1 VDGRYVCSPDSIEMV
16 MNEHPAE
23 PWHRQYGSVYRFVRR
38 RASSREE
45 AEDLTQEVF
54 EAAISALGQARL
66 DAGAPPLAWL
76 YTVARRRLIDR
87 FRAPARSGAM
97 LDPAELSGAGDE
109 RSYGPSIVNALLEG
123 LRSLDEK
130 QRRVV
135 VMKVFEGRSF
145 AEIAAEV
152 GATEEACRMRLS
164 RGLANL
170 RRQLER
176 RGVTP

>member
-1 VDGRYVCSPDSIEMV
+1 MV

-23 PWHRQYGSVYRFVRR
+23 PWRRQYGSVYRFVRR

-54 EAAISALGQARL
+54 EAAISALAQARL
-66 DAGAPPLAWL
+66 DAEAPPLAWL

-87 FRAPARSGAM
+87 FRAPARSGAR
-97 LDPAELSGAGDE
+97 LDPAELSGAEDE

-123 LRSLDEK
+123 LRSLPEA

>member
-1 VDGRYVCSPDSIEMV
+1 MA

-23 PWHRQYGSVYRFVRR
+23 PWRRQYGSVYRFVRR
-38 RASSREE
+38 RAPSREE

-66 DAGAPPLAWL
+66 DAETPPLAWL
-76 YTVARRRLIDR
+76 YTVARRRLVDR
-87 FRAPARSGAM
+87 LRAPTHARVV
-97 LDPAELSGAGDE
+97 LDPEELSGADHE
-109 RSYGPSIVNALLEG
+109 RSYGPSIVNALIEG
-123 LRSLDEK
+123 LGSLDET

-164 RGLANL
+164 RGLAGL

-176 RGVTP
+176 KGVTP

>member
-1 VDGRYVCSPDSIEMV
+1 MA
-16 MNEHPAE
+16 MNEHPE
-23 PWHRQYGSVYRFVRR
+23 PWRRQYGSVYRFVRR

-66 DAGAPPLAWL
+66 EAQAPPLAWL

-87 FRAPARSGAM
+87 LRSATHPRVA
-97 LDPAELSGAGDE
+97 LDPEELSAAGHE
-109 RSYGPSIVNALLEG
+109 RLYGPSIVSALVEALG
-123 LRSLDEK
+123 SVDEA

-152 GATEEACRMRLS
+152 GASEEACRMRLS
-164 RGLANL
+164 RGLAAL
-170 RRQLER
+170 RRQLEQK
-176 RGVTP
+176 GVTP

>member
-1 VDGRYVCSPDSIEMV
+1 MA

-23 PWHRQYGSVYRFVRR
+23 PWRRQYGSVYRFVRR
-38 RASSREE
+38 RTSSRQE
-45 AEDLTQEVF
+45 AEDVTQEVF
-54 EAAISALGQARL
+54 EAAISALDQARI
-66 DAGAPPLAWL
+66 DAQTPPLAWL

-87 FRAPARSGAM
+87 LRSPAHTQSG
-97 LDPAELSGAGDE
+97 LDPAELSAAHHE
-109 RSYGPSIVNALLEG
+109 RSYGPSIVNALVEALS
-123 LRSLDEK
+123 SLDDA

-152 GATEEACRMRLS
+152 GATEDACRMRLS
-164 RGLANL
+164 RGLDAL

-176 RGVTP
+176 KGVTP

>member
-1 VDGRYVCSPDSIEMV
+1 

-23 PWHRQYGSVYRFVRR
+23 PWRRQYGSVYRFVRR
-38 RASSREE
+38 RASSRQE
-45 AEDLTQEVF
+45 AEDVTQEVF
-54 EAAISALGQARL
+54 EAAISALAQARI
-66 DAGAPPLAWL
+66 DAQAPPLAWL

-87 FRAPARSGAM
+87 LRSPTHPRLA
-97 LDPAELSGAGDE
+97 LDPDELSAADHE
-109 RSYGPSIVNALLEG
+109 RSYGPSIVKALVEALG
-123 LRSLDEK
+123 SLDDA

-152 GATEEACRMRLS
+152 GANEEACRMRLS
-164 RGLANL
+164 RGLAAL

-176 RGVTP
+176 KGVTP

>member
-1 VDGRYVCSPDSIEMV
+1 MA
-16 MNEHPAE
+16 MNEHPVE
-23 PWHRQYGSVYRFVRR
+23 PWRRQYGSVYRFVRR
-38 RASSREE
+38 RTSSREE

-54 EAAISALGQARL
+54 EAAISALSQARL
-66 DAGAPPLAWL
+66 EAEAAPPLAWL

-87 FRAPARSGAM
+87 FKASMRVGAT
-97 LDPAELSGAGDE
+97 LDPEDVGGVNDE
-109 RSYGPSIVNALLEG
+109 RSYGPSIVNALLDG
-123 LRSLDEK
+123 LRSLDEA

-135 VMKVFEGRSF
+135 VMKVLEGRSF
-145 AEIAAEV
+145 AEISAEV

-170 RRQLER
+170 RHQLER

>member
-1 VDGRYVCSPDSIEMV
+1 MA

-23 PWHRQYGSVYRFVRR
+23 PWRRQYGSVYRFVRR

-54 EAAISALGQARL
+54 EAAISALGQARI
-66 DAGAPPLAWL
+66 DAEAPPLAWL

-87 FRAPARSGAM
+87 FRAPARAGAM
-97 LDPAELSGAGDE
+97 LDPEELSGADDE
-109 RSYGPSIVNALLEG
+109 RSYGPWIVSALLDELG
-123 LRSLDEK
+123 SLDEA

-145 AEIAAEV
+145 AEIAVEV

-164 RGLANL
+164 RGLAIL

>member
-1 VDGRYVCSPDSIEMV
+1 

-23 PWHRQYGSVYRFVRR
+23 PWRRQYGSVYRFVRR
-38 RASSREE
+38 RASSRQE

-54 EAAISALGQARL
+54 EAAISTLGRARL
-66 DAGAPPLAWL
+66 EAQAPPLAWL

-87 FRAPARSGAM
+87 LRSPAHARIA
-97 LDPAELSGAGDE
+97 LDPDEVSPDDYE
-109 RSYGPSIVNALLEG
+109 RSYGPSIVDALVEALG
-123 LRSLDEK
+123 SLDEA

-135 VMKVFEGRSF
+135 VMKVFEGRPF

-164 RGLANL
+164 RGLTVL

-176 RGVTP
+176 KGVTP

>member
-1 VDGRYVCSPDSIEMV
+1 

-54 EAAISALGQARL
+54 EAAIAALGQARL
-66 DAGAPPLAWL
+66 DAQTPPLAWL

-87 FRAPARSGAM
+87 FRAPARAGAL
-97 LDPAELSGAGDE
+97 LDPAELSGAEDE

-123 LRSLDEK
+123 LGSLDEP

-145 AEIAAEV
+145 TEIAAEV

>member
-1 VDGRYVCSPDSIEMV
+1 MA

-23 PWHRQYGSVYRFVRR
+23 PWRSQYGSVYRFVRR

-54 EAAISALGQARL
+54 EAAIAALGQARL
-66 DAGAPPLAWL
+66 DAEAPPLAWL

-87 FRAPARSGAM
+87 LRAPARPGAMFDPEQVSGAH
-97 LDPAELSGAGDE
+97 DE
-109 RSYGPSIVNALLEG
+109 RSYGPSIVNALLDG
-123 LRSLDEK
+123 LRSLDEP

-164 RGLANL
+164 RGLAIL
-170 RRQLER
+170 RRRLER
-176 RGVTP
+176 KGVTP

>member
-1 VDGRYVCSPDSIEMV
+1 

-23 PWHRQYGSVYRFVRR
+23 PWRRQYGSVYRFVRR
-38 RASSREE
+38 RASSHED

-66 DAGAPPLAWL
+66 DAQVPPLAWL

-87 FRAPARSGAM
+87 LRSPTHAGRG
-97 LDPAELSGAGDE
+97 LDPEELSAADQE
-109 RSYGPSIVNALLEG
+109 RSYGPSIVNALVEALG
-123 LRSLDEK
+123 SLDEA

-145 AEIAAEV
+145 TEIAAEV
-152 GATEEACRMRLS
+152 GASEEACRMRLS
-164 RGLANL
+164 RGLAVL
-170 RRQLER
+170 RRQLEKK
-176 RGVTP
+176 GVTP

>member
-1 VDGRYVCSPDSIEMV
+1 

-23 PWHRQYGSVYRFVRR
+23 PWRRQYGSVYRFVRR
-38 RASSREE
+38 RACSREE

-66 DAGAPPLAWL
+66 DAEAPPLAWL

-87 FRAPARSGAM
+87 FRAPTRVGAT
-97 LDPAELSGAGDE
+97 LDPEQLSGAHDE

-123 LRSLDEK
+123 LGSLDEA

-152 GATEEACRMRLS
+152 GTSEEACRMRLS
-164 RGLANL
+164 RGLASL

-176 RGVTP
+176 KGVTP

>member
-1 VDGRYVCSPDSIEMV
+1 MA

-23 PWHRQYGSVYRFVRR
+23 PWRRQYGSVYRFIRR

-54 EAAISALGQARL
+54 EAAISALGEARL
-66 DAGAPPLAWL
+66 AAEAPPLAWL

-87 FRAPARSGAM
+87 FRAPARAGGGV
-97 LDPAELSGAGDE
+97 DPEELSGPDDE
-109 RSYGPSIVNALLEG
+109 RSYGPSIINALLEG
-123 LRSLDEK
+123 LGSLDEA

-152 GATEEACRMRLS
+152 DASEEACRMRLS

-176 RGVTP
+176 KGVTP

>member
-1 VDGRYVCSPDSIEMV
+1 MV

-23 PWHRQYGSVYRFVRR
+23 PWRRQYGSVYRFVRR

-66 DAGAPPLAWL
+66 DAESPPLAWL

-87 FRAPARSGAM
+87 LRAPTRSGAM
-97 LDPAELSGAGDE
+97 LDPAELSGAEDG

-130 QRRVV
+130 QRQVV

-145 AEIAAEV
+145 AEIAAEA

-176 RGVTP
+176 KGVTP

>member
-1 VDGRYVCSPDSIEMV
+1 

-23 PWHRQYGSVYRFVRR
+23 PWRRQYGSVYRFVRR
-38 RASSREE
+38 RARSREE

-54 EAAISALGQARL
+54 EAAILALGQARL
-66 DAGAPPLAWL
+66 DAEAPPLAWL

-87 FRAPARSGAM
+87 LRAPARGGAA
-97 LDPAELSGAGDE
+97 LDPELGGADDE
-109 RSYGPSIVNALLEG
+109 RSYGPSIVNALLDG
-123 LRSLDEK
+123 LRSLDEA

-152 GATEEACRMRLS
+152 GASEEACRMRLS
-164 RGLANL
+164 RGLAIL
-170 RRQLER
+170 RRELER
-176 RGVTP
+176 KGVTP

>member
-1 VDGRYVCSPDSIEMV
+1 MV
-16 MNEHPAE
+16 MNGHPAE
-23 PWHRQYGSVYRFVRR
+23 PWRRQYGSVYRFVRR

-66 DAGAPPLAWL
+66 DAEAPPLAWL

-87 FRAPARSGAM
+87 FRAPARWGAM
-97 LDPAELSGAGDE
+97 LDAAELSAAEDE
-109 RSYGPSIVNALLEG
+109 RSYGPSIVNTLLEE
-123 LRSLDEK
+123 LRSLDEA

>member
-1 VDGRYVCSPDSIEMV
+1 
-16 MNEHPAE
+16 
-23 PWHRQYGSVYRFVRR
+23 
-38 RASSREE
+38 
-45 AEDLTQEVF
+45 
-54 EAAISALGQARL
+54 
-66 DAGAPPLAWL
+66 
-76 YTVARRRLIDR
+76 
-87 FRAPARSGAM
+87 M
-97 LDPAELSGAGDE
+97 LDPAELSAAEDE
-109 RSYGPSIVNALLEG
+109 RSYGPSIVNALLGG
-123 LRSLDEK
+123 LRSLDEA

>member
-1 VDGRYVCSPDSIEMV
+1 MA
-16 MNEHPAE
+16 MNEHPVE
-23 PWHRQYGSVYRFVRR
+23 PWRRQYGSVYRFVRR

-54 EAAISALGQARL
+54 EAAVSALSQARL
-66 DAGAPPLAWL
+66 DAEAPPLAWL

-87 FRAPARSGAM
+87 FKAPVRVGAT
-97 LDPAELSGAGDE
+97 LDPDDIGGVNDE
-109 RSYGPSIVNALLEG
+109 RSYGPSIVNALLDG
-123 LRSLDEK
+123 LRSLDDA

-135 VMKVFEGRSF
+135 VMKVLEGRSF
-145 AEIAAEV
+145 AEIAVEV

-176 RGVTP
+176 KGVTP

>member
-1 VDGRYVCSPDSIEMV
+1 
-16 MNEHPAE
+16 MNEPAAE
-23 PWHRQYGSVYRFVRR
+23 PWRRQYGSVYRFVRR
-38 RASSREE
+38 RARSREE
-45 AEDLTQEVF
+45 AEDLTQDVF
-54 EAAISALGQARL
+54 EAAISALGRARL
-66 DAGAPPLAWL
+66 DAEAPPLAWL

-87 FRAPARSGAM
+87 LRAPGRGDAA
-97 LDPAELSGAGDE
+97 LDSELGGTED
-109 RSYGPSIVNALLEG
+109 RSYGPSIVNALLEA
-123 LRSLDEK
+123 LDSLDEA

-135 VMKVFEGRSF
+135 VMKLFEGRSF
-145 AEIAAEV
+145 VDIAAEV